1 MRFPRSLA
9 LFALATAV
17 LSGCRGA
24 APVYFG
30 EAIPNVSAVL
40 IRARITLPTGETKD
54 GGLTLNLESQD
65 DRYRLPFLGKRTSL
79 LRVEP
84 GIYRIVPPRTLFGS
98 MKPQLSVRVEGKT
111 YWAQFPREMLRL
123 ESVEVRP
130 ARVVALGVLDIKL
143 LPASRREA
151 QKMVIH
157 FDRGLETRRK
167 LVQDVISSMMDPK
180 APAQARES
188 AITWTRALEVALA
201 KLQAEAQE
209 GPALKRAP

>member
-1 MRFPRSLA
+1 MRFPRSFAAYA
-9 LFALATAV
+9 LLSAALA
-17 LSGCRGA
+17 GCRGV

-40 IRARITLPTGETKD
+40 TRARITLPTGETKE

-65 DRYRLPFLGKRTSL
+65 DRYRLPFLAKRTSL

-84 GIYRIVPPRTLFGS
+84 GIYRIVPPRSLFGS
-98 MKPQLSVRVEGKT
+98 VLPQLSVRVEGKT
-111 YWAQFPREMLRL
+111 YWTQFPREMLRI
-123 ESVEVRP
+123 ETVEVKP
-130 ARVVALGVLDIKL
+130 ARIVALGVLEIKL
-143 LPASRREA
+143 LPASRKET

-157 FDRGLETRRK
+157 FDRGVETRRK

-180 APAQARES
+180 APPEARES
-188 AITWTRALEVALA
+188 AVTWTRALEQALA

-209 GPALKRAP
+209 GPAIKRAP